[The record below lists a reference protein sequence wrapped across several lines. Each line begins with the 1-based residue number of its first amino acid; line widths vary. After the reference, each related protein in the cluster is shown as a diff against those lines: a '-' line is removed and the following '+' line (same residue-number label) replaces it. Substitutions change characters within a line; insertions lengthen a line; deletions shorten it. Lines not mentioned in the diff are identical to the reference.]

1 MGSALCLCTIFETRS
16 GNQTPYSIKQKKGKR
31 LISHRYN
38 LIPLLASTPGG
49 FSGSWSYKTYPSAKV
64 EKFIIFAKNILHE
77 MKKTLISIFV
87 AALVIGAA
95 AATWG
100 IISFK
105 GNAVKERAEL
115 FISKRSDYTALLD
128 SVKPRI
134 KHHFAFDLYAER
146 LNLKETFKAGH
157 YIVEDGM
164 SVIDIVRMFKL
175 GLQTPVNVTMNN
187 VKTPAYLAGK
197 LAKQIDADST
207 ELVEVLSS
215 KELAKE
221 LGFDNPLTMFSIFI
235 PNTYEFYWTVTPKEF
250 VERMYKEY
258 KDFWA
263 KNNRDEKRKRSGLN
277 RVEVSTLA
285 SIVYEETRKVDEM
298 PRIAGVYVNRLKK
311 GIPLQADPTIK
322 YAMQDFGLRRILY
335 RHLKYESPYNTYINR
350 GLPPSPICMPSI
362 DAIDAVLNFEK
373 HDYIFFCARPTFDG
387 YHNFARTL
395 SEHNANAKAYQRE
408 LNKRKIK

>member
-1 MGSALCLCTIFETRS
+1 
-16 GNQTPYSIKQKKGKR
+16 
-31 LISHRYN
+31 
-38 LIPLLASTPGG
+38 
-49 FSGSWSYKTYPSAKV
+49 
-64 EKFIIFAKNILHE
+64 
-77 MKKTLISIFV
+77 
-87 AALVIGAA
+87 
-95 AATWG
+95 
-100 IISFK
+100 
-105 GNAVKERAEL
+105 
-115 FISKRSDYTALLD
+115 
-128 SVKPRI
+128 
-134 KHHFAFDLYAER
+134 
-146 LNLKETFKAGH
+146 
-157 YIVEDGM
+157 M

-221 LGFDNPLTMFSIFI
+221 LGFDTPLTMFSIFI

-298 PRIAGVYVNRLKK
+298 PRVAGVYMNRLQT
-311 GIPLQADPTIK
+311 GMPLQADPTIK
-322 YAMQDFGLRRILY
+322 YAMQDFGLRRILN
-335 RHLKYESPYNTYINR
+335 RHLKTPSPYNTYINK

-362 DAIDAVLNFEK
+362 EAIDAVLNFED
-373 HDYIFFCARPTFDG
+373 HEYLFFCARPTFDG
-387 YHNFARTL
+387 YHNFAKNY
-395 SEHNANAKAYQRE
+395 SEHLRNARAYQAE
-408 LNKRKIK
+408 LNKRNIKK

>member
-1 MGSALCLCTIFETRS
+1 M
-16 GNQTPYSIKQKKGKR
+16 QK
-31 LISHRYN
+31 
-38 LIPLLASTPGG
+38 T
-49 FSGSWSYKTYPSAKV
+49 V
-64 EKFIIFAKNILHE
+64 
-77 MKKTLISIFV
+77 ISIFV

-95 AATWG
+95 TATWG

-207 ELVEVLSS
+207 ELVEVLNS

-235 PNTYEFYWTVTPKEF
+235 PNTY
-250 VERMYKEY
+250 
-258 KDFWA
+258 
-263 KNNRDEKRKRSGLN
+263 
-277 RVEVSTLA
+277 
-285 SIVYEETRKVDEM
+285 
-298 PRIAGVYVNRLKK
+298 
-311 GIPLQADPTIK
+311 
-322 YAMQDFGLRRILY
+322 
-335 RHLKYESPYNTYINR
+335 
-350 GLPPSPICMPSI
+350 
-362 DAIDAVLNFEK
+362 
-373 HDYIFFCARPTFDG
+373 
-387 YHNFARTL
+387 
-395 SEHNANAKAYQRE
+395 
-408 LNKRKIK
+408 